1 MAEEIMEFNS
11 TMNEEIGARVARIR
25 VEKEMM
31 SKEVAMR
38 KDGDRHYKICINK

>member
-25 VEKEMM
+25 VEKEM
-31 SKEVAMR
+31 